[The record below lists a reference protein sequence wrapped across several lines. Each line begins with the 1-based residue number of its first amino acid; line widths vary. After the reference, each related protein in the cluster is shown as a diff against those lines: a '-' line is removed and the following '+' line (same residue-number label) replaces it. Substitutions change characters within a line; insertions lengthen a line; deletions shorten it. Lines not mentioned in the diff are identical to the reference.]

1 VSESDSA
8 RQREELT
15 AAQLVSDMSEQTSR
29 LVRDEIRL
37 AVAELREKPK
47 YAGLGLGLFGS
58 AGLFAFFG
66 TAVLI
71 AAAVLALDVAM
82 PAWAAAL
89 IVAAA
94 LFVLAAIA
102 ALVGKREVQRAKP
115 VPERAAE
122 NVRRDVEEITGRG
135 TS

>member
-1 VSESDSA
+1 MTESGNT
-8 RQREELT
+8 RQREES
-15 AAQLVSDMSEQTSR
+15 AAQLVADMSEQTSR

-71 AAAVLALDVAM
+71 TAAILALDLAV

-89 IVAAA
+89 IVAAV
-94 LFVLAAIA
+94 LFVLALIA
-102 ALVGKREVQRAKP
+102 ALVGKREIQQAKP
-115 VPERAAE
+115 MPERAAE
-122 NVRRDVEEITGRG
+122 NVRRDIEEITGRG